1 MNFLNGLDFI
11 QEFSKYADK
20 YTSEVEFYH
29 PKRNFFHPGYKKFC
43 QFYFYDIEE
52 QSLYL
57 ISSVSSNYIPTI
69 YLHLT
74 DIEKFVKFKI
84 EFLSPN
90 ILRYYAE
97 DNRSINYFMLKGYYK
112 EEIAVETIIR
122 YWKKFRWNFLKNLAA
137 WKYHPSRL
145 SFDV

>member
-1 MNFLNGLDFI
+1 MNYLNGLDFI

-20 YTSEVEFYH
+20 YTPEVEFYH

-74 DIEKFVKFKI
+74 DIEKFVKLKI
-84 EFLSPN
+84 QFLSPN

-122 YWKKFRWNFLKNLAA
+122 YWKKYRWNFLKNLAA